1 MSFVYLPI
9 EKIIPEENR
18 FEPLS
23 DKIFKKLTDSI
34 EEHGIFEPIIVKKE
48 NNHYRLIQGHQR
60 YAVANRLGIPMLPC
74 RIIKDEKQVMA
85 ARYHVNL
92 YRRHLKE
99 EKIAEYE
106 KKKEMEEKDI
116 ELQYKLI
123 PELQYLEQILP
134 AELKKM
140 LSRVPEIEQRNF
152 YNSLPVKY
160 VEKAEEAVK
169 EAEESEKK
177 VEEITDKIKK
187 KDEEISKL
195 TEKIEK
201 MEAEMKTLNLIK
213 SAKKEELE
221 KALKLE
227 KKRIKEEL
235 EKEYSDNELAIKLQE
250 TEEKL
255 KAEYEEKLKEEV
267 VKETE
272 EYRKIAERHSK
283 EREELKRQLEPLQE
297 EVKRLKKDL
306 DMFKESEANAKE
318 AEQHAT
324 ENLKRLIREA
334 KMPETLGLIVKEL
347 ANIRGRIL
355 TYTDYLLRMGDVVHE
370 EREAN
375 LRVIAQFKKEL
386 QNLNESARVIIDYM
400 G

>member
-1 MSFVYLPI
+1 MGKFYLPI
-9 EKIIPEENR
+9 EKIVPEENR
-18 FEPLS
+18 FESLDGELFEKLVKSIKKYGILEPL
-23 DKIFKKLTDSI
+23 LVT
-34 EEHGIFEPIIVKKE
+34 KE
-48 NNHYRLIQGHQR
+48 DGVYRLIQGHQR
-60 YAVANRLGIPMLPC
+60 LRAAKQLCLEEVPC
-74 RIIKDEKQVMA
+74 EDIKDRKA
-85 ARYHVNL
+85 IIGARYDVNL
-92 YRRHLKE
+92 YRRHLKDEEIVEYE
-99 EKIAEYE
+99 EK
-106 KKKEMEEKDI
+106 KEEEEKDI
-116 ELQYKLI
+116 ESQYKLI

-134 AELKKM
+134 EELKKM